1 MPLFRE
7 RMGQLQR
14 LDVVER
20 FLEHD
25 QIGGGPQFVNHL
37 LPGIVRI
44 GGADDDLD
52 FRTAVP
58 KMTDGLHAIP
68 SGRHPH
74 IHKRQRV
81 RITLLGG
88 LLGHRQ
94 PLLPLEGRINHKTGA
109 RRSGGALPKQLRLGA
124 VEPDVLVLLLAENFP
139 KIRMDRNVVVNDEY
153 PVAGFG
159 GGWIHKLLTGE
170 YRGKIKVKVA
180 PRPVPSLTA
189 ESEPP
194 ISRALSAPR

>member
-1 MPLFRE
+1 
-7 RMGQLQR
+7 MGELQR

-20 FLEHD
+20 FFEHD
-25 QIGGGPQFVNHL
+25 QIGGVPQFVSHL

-52 FRTAVP
+52 FRTAFP
-58 KMTDGLHAIP
+58 KMTDGLHTIP

-81 RITLLGG
+81 RIAFLGG
-88 LLGHRQ
+88 LLDHRQ
-94 PLLPLEGRINHKTGA
+94 TLLTLESRINHKISA
-109 RRSGGALPKQLRLGA
+109 RRSGGALPKQQRLGA
-124 VEPDVLVLLLAENFP
+124 VQPDVLVLLPAKNFP
-139 KIRMDRNVVVNDEY
+139 EIRMDRSIVVNDEY

-159 GGWIHKLLTGE
+159 GGWIHKFLTGGC
-170 YRGKIKVKVA
+170 RGKIKVKVA
-180 PRPVPSLTA
+180 PRPVPSLAA